1 LGAGAGQLLLAELQ
15 PLGGRLVLDPPG
27 LPGTQAAA
35 APLGDISL
43 DREMGVNIENVQI
56 LKHLIPLT
64 TTVHSEIN
72 LADSGDFCDFAIGP
86 QYA

>member
-1 LGAGAGQLLLAELQ
+1 
-15 PLGGRLVLDPPG
+15 
-27 LPGTQAAA
+27 
-35 APLGDISL
+35 
-43 DREMGVNIENVQI
+43 MGVNIENVQI